1 MQNWQYPV
9 GMGDMTTDCYF
20 ENVLN
25 AMRFWTKRGFSNV
38 DKTPPAFMAMKSKGF
53 DSTDVSD
60 TGIKLIKRL

>member
-1 MQNWQYPV
+1 
-9 GMGDMTTDCYF
+9 MTTNRYF

-38 DKTPPAFMAMKSKGF
+38 DKTPQAFMTMVSKGF

-60 TGIKLIKRL
+60 TGIKLIKPL